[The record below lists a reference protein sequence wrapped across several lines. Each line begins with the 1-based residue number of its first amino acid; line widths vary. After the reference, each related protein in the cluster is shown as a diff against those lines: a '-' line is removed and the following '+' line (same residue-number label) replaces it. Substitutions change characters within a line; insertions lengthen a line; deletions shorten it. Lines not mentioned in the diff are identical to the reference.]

1 MSFTALSLRDA
12 LGLPT
17 LASINLASF
26 VLYVLPAVLSYLGVA
41 VLAIKPRTQFLRIA
55 LWPLVAL
62 LALRAVLS
70 FDFSLGNPHGISML
84 LIAMYTLEW
93 TLATESLKRRIR
105 PAKSTPSVI
114 MDALDL
120 ALNIRGYGWDY
131 SERLHVPR
139 ETRPLT
145 RTRFVGCAI
154 LSAGCHAFIWGIL
167 HKAFQSFSPNTFG
180 SLHGGTIYD
189 ETLPFFIRYLRS
201 TIITLIFRYSVYGNL
216 QMIYNLC
223 IIPAVLVLRQD
234 PAQWPPAF
242 DSPWMATSLNN
253 FWARRWHQFFR
264 RTFLFLGG
272 DPLSLVFG
280 SWGRILGGFLASG
293 VWHWIMILPF
303 NAGVELWRMVV
314 PFGMI
319 GVGTVGERMFLKWTG
334 RRVEG
339 LTGWVWGTIWL
350 NLWSSL
356 AIDATARAG
365 TLGNS
370 SIIEGVTPLRDLVER
385 LVMVFETWL
394 HTF

>member
-26 VLYVLPAVLSYLGVA
+26 VSYILPVVLSYLGVA
-41 VLAIKPRTQFLRIA
+41 VLAIQPRTQSLRIA

-70 FDFSLGNPHGISML
+70 FDFSLGNPHGVFQNVELMMSML

-93 TLATESLKRRIR
+93 TLATEPLKRCIR

-131 SERLHVPR
+131 SKRLCVPR

-145 RTRFVGCAI
+145 RTGFVGCAI

-167 HKAFQSFSPNTFG
+167 HKAFQCFSPNTSS
-180 SLHGGTIYD
+180 SLHGGTIFD

-201 TIITLIFRYSVYGNL
+201 TIITLIFRFSVYCNL

-253 FWARRWHQFFR
+253 FWARRWHQWFR

-272 DPLSLVFG
+272 NPLSLVFG
-280 SWGRILGGFLASG
+280 SGGRILGGFLASG

-303 NAGVELWRMVV
+303 NAGVELWRMML

-319 GVGTVGERMFLKWTG
+319 GVGAVGERIFLHWTG

-339 LTGWVWGTIWL
+339 LTGWVWATIWSTL
-350 NLWSSL
+350 WFNLAVDGMPERGRL
-356 AIDATARAG
+356 GTRA
-365 TLGNS
+365 L
-370 SIIEGVTPLRDLVER
+370 LRG
-385 LVMVFETWL
+385 
-394 HTF
+394 